1 VLGRLDDIEDVLHR
15 TVVDEVAICLPVAQ
29 WDMAEPI
36 TRLCASEGKF
46 VRIPGDGPTVSGAYR
61 EEFDG
66 LTVQSLVYGPDRAL
80 ALTAKRVVDVV
91 VAAGAL
97 LALSPLMAGIAV
109 WIWRTDGRPVLFRQQ
124 RVGEHGRR
132 FTLLKFRTM
141 TRDAEERLAELAA
154 INEIRG
160 RAFKLTDDPR
170 LTRSGRFLRRTSL
183 DELPQLVNVLRGE
196 MSLVGPRP
204 PLPREVDGR
213 SARAASP
220 TSTAGSTSTSSTST
234 AGRYGSTSRSCCA
247 RCRR

>member
-1 VLGRLDDIEDVLHR
+1 
-15 TVVDEVAICLPVAQ
+15 
-29 WDMAEPI
+29 
-36 TRLCASEGKF
+36 
-46 VRIPGDGPTVSGAYR
+46 
-61 EEFDG
+61 
-66 LTVQSLVYGPDRAL
+66 
-80 ALTAKRVVDVV
+80 VDVV

-204 PLPREVDGR
+204 PLPREVEGYDVWHRRRLSMKPGMTGLWQVSARREPDFDRWVNVDLEYIDRWSLWLDVKIMLRTVPAMISQDGR
-213 SARAASP
+213 
-220 TSTAGSTSTSSTST
+220 
-234 AGRYGSTSRSCCA
+234 
-247 RCRR
+247 